1 MEILNQKATIILAK
15 METGMDEKINTN
27 RHQMAKERIITETK
41 EIIVHPII
49 RGKYSDYLYC
59 NQMIHFLGNQYIGDF
74 I

>member
-41 EIIVHPII
+41 EIIVHQTTKGNISFGVMSKNI
-49 RGKYSDYLYC
+49 
-59 NQMIHFLGNQYIGDF
+59 MFLF
-74 I
+74 

>member
-41 EIIVHPII
+41 EIIVHQTTK
-49 RGKYSDYLYC
+49 GKISFGVMSKNIMCLS
-59 NQMIHFLGNQYIGDF
+59 FLSIE
-74 I
+74 

>member
-41 EIIVHPII
+41 EIIVHQTTK
-49 RGKYSDYLYC
+49 GKISFGVMSK
-59 NQMIHFLGNQYIGDF
+59 NIMF
-74 I
+74 